1 VAVDEETHAAVVDE
15 EHHEDV
21 ADSVT
26 VVDVVDPVADSAA
39 EAEVVSQEAAVA
51 AAFREVVAVVVVV
64 ASVDADEEVTKSA
77 FELFAMYLLERY
89 RMIDTSS
96 SLRDHFECHDDYQPI
111 PRSSFDGVLELK

>member
-1 VAVDEETHAAVVDE
+1 VV
-15 EHHEDV
+15 V
-21 ADSVT
+21 
-26 VVDVVDPVADSAA
+26 
-39 EAEVVSQEAAVA
+39 
-51 AAFREVVAVVVVV
+51 VVVVV